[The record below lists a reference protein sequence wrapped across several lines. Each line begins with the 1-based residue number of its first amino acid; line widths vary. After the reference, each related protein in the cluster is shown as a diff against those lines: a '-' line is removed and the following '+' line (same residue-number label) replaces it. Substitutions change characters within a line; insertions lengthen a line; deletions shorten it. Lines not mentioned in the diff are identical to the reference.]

1 MRTLIWNEM
10 YYAKKNDEFISI
22 YISFLKST
30 KKFFEITILLLT
42 SSGFIT
48 WISTKNTNSILIGVS
63 VGLAS
68 FLQLLEL
75 LQDKLIAND
84 EYIDDVIDLR
94 KNWIIYFDKL
104 EKIWLDLNQKRI
116 DDIEAS
122 DAFLELKK
130 IKLSI
135 EQTDS
140 NIKLWEPFFLKHK
153 ADKLTNNYMTRYNG

>member
-48 WISTKNTNSILIGVS
+48 WISTKNTNSILIGIS
-63 VGLAS
+63 IGLAS

-84 EYIDDVIDLR
+84 EYRLC
-94 KNWIIYFDKL
+94 N
-104 EKIWLDLNQKRI
+104 
-116 DDIEAS
+116 
-122 DAFLELKK
+122 
-130 IKLSI
+130 LS
-135 EQTDS
+135 
-140 NIKLWEPFFLKHK
+140 
-153 ADKLTNNYMTRYNG
+153 

>member
-1 MRTLIWNEM
+1 MRVLIWNEM

-48 WISTKNTNSILIGVS
+48 WISTKSTSSILIGLS
-63 VGLAS
+63 IGLAL
-68 FLQLLEL
+68 FLQLLGL
-75 LQDKLIAND
+75 VQDKLIAND
-84 EYIDDVIDLR
+84 EYIDDVIELR

-116 DDIEAS
+116 DDNKAS
-122 DAFLELKK
+122 DTFSELKTF
-130 IKLSI
+130 KLLI
-135 EQTDS
+135 EQADS
-140 NIKLWEPFFLKHK
+140 DIKLWNFSFLNRK
-153 ADKLTNNYMTRYNG
+153 ADRLTNNFMTRYNG

>member
-1 MRTLIWNEM
+1 MRILIWNEM

-30 KKFFEITILLLT
+30 KKYFEITILLLT

-63 VGLAS
+63 IGLAS

-75 LQDKLIAND
+75 VQDKLIAND
-84 EYIDDVIDLR
+84 EYIDDVIELR
-94 KNWIIYFDKL
+94 KNWIIYFNKL

-116 DDIEAS
+116 DDIKAS
-122 DAFLELKK
+122 DEFLELKPL
-130 IKLSI
+130 KLSI
-135 EQTDS
+135 EQADS
-140 NIKLWEPFFLKHK
+140 DIKLWELFFLKRK
-153 ADKLTNNYMTRYNG
+153 ADKLTNNFMTRYNG

>member
-42 SSGFIT
+42 TSGFLT
-48 WISTKNTNSILIGVS
+48 WISTKNTNSIFIGIS
-63 VGLAS
+63 VGLAT
-68 FLQLLEL
+68 FLKLLEL
-75 LQDKLIAND
+75 VQDKMIAND
-84 EYIDDVIDLR
+84 EYIDDVIELR

-116 DDIEAS
+116 DDNKAS
-122 DAFLELKK
+122 DTFSELKPL
-130 IKLSI
+130 KLSI
-135 EQTDS
+135 EQADS
-140 NIKLWEPFFLKHK
+140 DIKLWSFFFLNRK
-153 ADKLTNNYMTRYNG
+153 ADRLTNSFMTRYNG